1 MPLIS
6 GKDDWRGTG
15 IDQVAGFANKSLSTF
30 TATAAQSIRGGF
42 EFIPNVNDVRYYLRR
57 VSYKAGAYFNQ
68 EYFLLDGNQ
77 IHSYGVTLGFT
88 LPINNQN
95 TRMNNGV
102 SVAVDLGQ
110 RGSLK
115 GNQVRERY
123 IGLTIGMNAFDIWFQ
138 KNRYL

>member
-1 MPLIS
+1 M
-6 GKDDWRGTG
+6 
-15 IDQVAGFANKSLSTF
+15 
-30 TATAAQSIRGGF
+30 
-42 EFIPNVNDVRYYLRR
+42 
-57 VSYKAGAYFNQ
+57 
-68 EYFLLDGNQ
+68 
-77 IHSYGVTLGFT
+77 GFT